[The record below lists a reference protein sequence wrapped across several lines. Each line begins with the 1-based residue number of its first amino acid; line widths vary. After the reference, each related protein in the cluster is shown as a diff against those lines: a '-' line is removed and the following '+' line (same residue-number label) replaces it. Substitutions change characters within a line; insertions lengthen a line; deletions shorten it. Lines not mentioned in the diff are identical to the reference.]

1 MHSIQ
6 AARVVGVGLLAKDS
20 KEIPDDQPADGYTVI
35 ITMAFK
41 SYDDV
46 LYYENEDTDHCELKE
61 RVGHI
66 GLTQRPL
73 LLTSVGV
80 DITDS

>member
-6 AARVVGVGLLAKDS
+6 ASRVVGVGLLAKGS

-35 ITMAFK
+35 VTMALA

-46 LYYENEDTDHCELKE
+46 LYYENEDNEHFELKE
-61 RVGHI
+61 RVAHL

-80 DITDS
+80 DITDR